1 MDFTFTEEQE
11 AFRQVLR
18 NFASKQLLPN
28 YMKWDRESKFPSSL
42 WNRMAQLG
50 VMGLRVKAEYGGS
63 EADCVTA
70 GIAAEEIGRGDFN
83 AGYAVMLN
91 GLIGEILQNHASAHL
106 KQTWLKPMAKGEWL
120 LGIAVTE
127 PEAGS
132 DVSGMKT
139 KAVREGNE
147 YVLTGEKSGI
157 SLAKV
162 ADGFLVF
169 AKTAPGAG
177 TKGISAFLVPR
188 KAQGV
193 EVQVYEDMGNVPIG
207 RGSVFLDQVRIPAEN
222 LVGEENKGFYEVMNG
237 FDLSR
242 ILIALQCIGAAEQT
256 LDETMAHVKE
266 RHTFGRP
273 LASFEG
279 VSFPIAEHHTQLEMA
294 KWLCYR
300 TLWLRDQGLPHT
312 KEASMCK
319 WIAPHVAVK
328 AIHECLLL
336 NGHYAYTKEMPIEQR
351 LRDVM
356 GLEIGDGTA
365 QTQKIVIAR
374 ELLGK
379 VSKPY

>member
-1 MDFTFTEEQE
+1 MDFTFTEEQQ
-11 AFRQVLR
+11 AFRRVLHD
-18 NFASKQLLPN
+18 FALKKLLPV
-28 YMKWDRESKFPSSL
+28 YTKWDREKRFSDGL
-42 WNRMAQLG
+42 WSEMGRLG
-50 VMGLRVKAEYGGS
+50 ITGLRMEASYGGS

-83 AGYAVMLN
+83 AAYAVVLN
-91 GLIGEILQNHASAHL
+91 GLIGEILQQHASQEL
-106 KQTWLKPMAKGEWL
+106 KSIWLGRLAAGKIL

-132 DVSGMKT
+132 DISGMKT
-139 KAVREGNE
+139 TAVRDGNDF
-147 YVLTGEKSGI
+147 VLNGEKSGI
-157 SLAKV
+157 SLARD

-169 AKTAPGAG
+169 AKTSAEAG
-177 TKGISAFLVPR
+177 SKGISAFLVPR
-188 KAQGV
+188 EARGI

-207 RGSVFLDQVRIPAEN
+207 RGSIFFDEVRVPAKYI
-222 LVGEENKGFYEVMNG
+222 VGVENKGFYQVMNG

-256 LDETMAHVKE
+256 LEETIAHVTE
-266 RHTFGRP
+266 RHAFNRP
-273 LASFEG
+273 LAKFEG
-279 VSFPIAEHHTQLEMA
+279 VSFPIAEYHTRLEMA

-319 WIAPHVAVK
+319 WIGPSVAAK

-351 LRDVM
+351 LRDVI

-374 ELLGK
+374 ELMGK
-379 VSKPY
+379 ISKPY